1 MPTLAAAA
9 AGALTTGR
17 EGDMALLKC
26 SECGSQVADKAWT
39 CWKCGAPV
47 LSEEERPVAT
57 TPQRS
62 KAAKANLAIAAI
74 LVLLGIGSWVVG
86 NPAWGVGLVGL
97 GLIWGLVTR
106 IYGWR
111 RYG

>member
-1 MPTLAAAA
+1 
-9 AGALTTGR
+9 
-17 EGDMALLKC
+17 MALLKC

-47 LSEEERPVAT
+47 LSEGERPVAA

-74 LVLLGIGSWVVG
+74 LMLLGIGSWVVA